1 MVDCALPYGDERLD
15 VTLPTRTRVV
25 AGLAER
31 MGGRTEGVEP
41 LEDEAAA
48 VREALARPLGMPRLA
63 ETLRPSSSVLIAFDD
78 PTVVSYGPFRR
89 LAVEALLEEIA
100 AAGVVE
106 SNVTLLCANAL
117 HRRWTREELASVLGE
132 GLVQRF
138 GERLLCH
145 DGEDP
150 DGLVYLGQTPS
161 GYDVEVNRLVAD
173 CDLTVYVNAQVHLGF
188 SGGWKSVCVGLSTW
202 RSIRWTHTPHG
213 TSMSMRD
220 NRMHAVLDE
229 MGAHL
234 ESALGKRV
242 FKIET
247 LTAGLTRAAR
257 VWAGGVSETRAAAL
271 EFMLPRYPARRS
283 LAEAAD
289 VIIYG
294 VPNWSPYATFARMNP
309 ILTLISTGLGYL
321 GGYIEALGKPGC
333 SVIMATP
340 CPEQWDLEHHLA
352 YPEVWARVLPETRD
366 PYEITERYIDK
377 FAANDFY
384 IENYRFGYSYHPV
397 HAVLATHPLK
407 RLGHAGRVFVAGAD
421 DAAVPRHLGFIPVN
435 SVEDAV
441 REAERIHGRDCSITC
456 VA

>member
-1 MVDCALPYGDERLD
+1 LDCSLAYGDQRLQVALPAG
-15 VTLPTRTRVV
+15 TRIV
-25 AGLAER
+25 AGLAES
-31 MGGRTEGVEP
+31 MGGGTGGVEP
-41 LEDEAAA
+41 VPDEAAA
-48 VREALARPLGMPRLA
+48 VSEALANPLGVPRIG
-63 ETLRPSSSVLIAFDD
+63 ESLRPDSRVLIAFDD

-89 LAVEALLEEIA
+89 LAIEAVLEEIA
-100 AAGVVE
+100 CAGVPE

-117 HRRWTREELASVLGE
+117 HRRWTHEELASVLGDE
-132 GLVQRF
+132 LVRRS

-145 DGEDP
+145 DAEDA
-150 DGLVYLGQTPS
+150 DGLVYLGQTAA

-173 CDLTVYVNAQVHLGF
+173 CDLTVYVNAQAHLGF

-202 RSIRWTHTPHG
+202 RTIRWTHTPHG
-213 TSMSMRD
+213 TSMSLRD
-220 NRMHAVLDE
+220 NRMHAVFDE

-234 ESALGKRV
+234 ESTLGKRV

-247 LTAGLTRAAR
+247 VMAGLTRAAR

-271 EFMLPRYPARRS
+271 EFLLPRYPARRS
-283 LAEAAD
+283 VAEPAD

-294 VPNWSPYATFARMNP
+294 VPNWSPYATMARMNP

-333 SVIMATP
+333 SVIIGTP
-340 CPEQWDLEHHLA
+340 CPEQWDLEHHLP

-366 PYEITERYIDK
+366 PYEITERYMDK
-377 FAANDFY
+377 FATNDFY
-384 IENYRFGYSYHPV
+384 IESYRFGYCYHPV

-407 RLGHAGRVFVAGAD
+407 RLRHAGRVFVAGPD
-421 DAAVPRHLGFIPVN
+421 DPAVPRHVGFIPAK

-441 REAERIHGRDCSITC
+441 REAERIHGRDCSMTC
-456 VA
+456 VT